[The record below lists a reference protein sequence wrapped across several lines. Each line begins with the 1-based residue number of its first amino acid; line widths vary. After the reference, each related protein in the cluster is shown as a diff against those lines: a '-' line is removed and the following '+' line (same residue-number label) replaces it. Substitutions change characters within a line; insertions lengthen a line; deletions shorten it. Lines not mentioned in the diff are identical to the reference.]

1 MHVFTQQ
8 KNLHFVKNWVYSLL
22 ISNDILLKLALKKII
37 PDVLMH
43 SIIEVNYFLIIA
55 VFMNY

>member
-1 MHVFTQQ
+1 M
-8 KNLHFVKNWVYSLL
+8 YSLL
-22 ISNDILLKLALKKII
+22 ISNDILLKLALNKFI